1 MTAKITRLNP
11 PSLPDTTA
19 IGYAQI
25 SIAEPGR
32 MAFLSGQVASAEAV
46 ERGFEAQAADVMSKA
61 RAALVELGASPE
73 DIVMARLYVVDLD
86 EARLGTT
93 VKQFGAFCE
102 GATPSL
108 TGVGVAALAGPGLL
122 IEMELQ
128 VLLRS

>member
-1 MTAKITRLNP
+1 MTDMITRMNP

-25 SIAEPGR
+25 SVAEPGR
-32 MAFLSGQVASAEAV
+32 MAFVSGQVASAEAV
-46 ERGFEAQAADVMSKA
+46 EIGFDAQVADVMAKA
-61 RAALVELGASPE
+61 AAALEALDATPA
-73 DIVMARLYVVDLD
+73 DIVMARVYVVDLD
-86 EARLGTT
+86 QARLGAT
-93 VKQFGAFCE
+93 VERFNAFCN

-128 VLLRS
+128 VRLRT